1 MDVTWHQSGE
11 PSARTRQVSSVKP
24 GSLRVHSRSC
34 QKRQSLWWSGRAVEL
49 GHEQHGAFALG
60 QGDGGRQLGPGALA
74 AALHLDV
81 IGHAHG
87 LGGEEAEHGGLLGFE
102 AQAGLALAGCA
113 DAEIGDVAAHG
124 AKLPPYLML
133 VTFFKR
139 SFGKRDNT
147 LN

>member
-34 QKRQSLWWSGRAVEL
+34 QQRQSLWWSGRAVEL

-102 AQAGLALAGCA
+102 AQAGLALAGRA
-113 DAEIGDVAAHG
+113 HAEIGDELGHG
-124 AKLPPYLML
+124 KQSYAPI
-133 VTFFKR
+133 
-139 SFGKRDNT
+139 
-147 LN
+147 